1 MRSSSPRFRA
11 GFTLVELL
19 VVIAIIGVLVALLL
33 PAVQAAR
40 ESARRSS
47 CSSNLRQLGLA
58 LFNYETTWRAF
69 PPQKG
74 GSNCTWPSTPDCNY
88 ERRSGFVALSSF
100 LEQGTV
106 YEGIEAGGG
115 TPNQIPGGGA
125 PWSSWTRWDVQ
136 LPTLLCP
143 SDGGFRSSR
152 GNNNFVF
159 CIGDKIADNLWSNSN
174 HRGIF
179 TYRLTVTVAQVLD
192 GTSNTIAM
200 SERPRNNVSVH
211 SANGD
216 RATLSTVLGVTSI
229 ATNPGQCLTRV
240 NAGGGII
247 SPAQVKGRS
256 GSIWT
261 DGQTEIVAFN
271 TVLPPNSP
279 SCIGDSDPNA
289 DGASGV
295 HSASSFHPRGVN
307 VLMADGAVRFTNQAI
322 DTGNLG
328 VPAPTNGPS
337 PFGVWG
343 ALGTRDGRENVTN

>member
-1 MRSSSPRFRA
+1 MRSTSPRFRN

-19 VVIAIIGVLVALLL
+19 VVIAIVGVLVALLL

-58 LFNYETTWRAF
+58 LHNYEGTWRAF

-125 PWSSWTRWDVQ
+125 PWASWSKWDVQ

-143 SDGGFRSSR
+143 SDTGVRSSR
-152 GNNNFVF
+152 GNLNFAF
-159 CIGDKIADNLWSNSN
+159 CIGDKVVDNLWSNSN
-174 HRGIF
+174 HRGMF
-179 TYRLTVTVAQVLD
+179 TYRNSVTMAHITD

-200 SERPRNNVSVH
+200 SERARANVGVH

-216 RATLSTVLGVTSI
+216 RTITSTVMSVTSI
-229 ATNPGQCLTRV
+229 AANPGQCLTRMTV
-240 NAGGGII
+240 DGGIVLGT
-247 SPAQVKGRS
+247 QVKGRF

-295 HSASSFHPRGVN
+295 HSAGSFHPRGVDG
-307 VLMADGAVRFTNQAI
+307 LMADGSVRFFNQNI

-328 VPAPTNGPS
+328 KQSPIAGPS
-337 PFGVWG
+337 PYGVWG
-343 ALGTRDGRENVTN
+343 ALGTREGRENATN